1 MIRLFDT
8 TWSGR
13 RMHVLLALCLLLWP
27 AAHAFAQGVTTS
39 AMGGAVK
46 DSQGLAVPGAVVTAV
61 HEPSGTQYEA
71 VTQADGRYSILGMR
85 VGGPYTIQATLE
97 GFQPQPVKDVY
108 ISLGVTAD
116 IPLTLLAAS
125 VTETITVT
133 ATSDPI
139 FSSSRTGA
147 GTAVSREDLATLP
160 TTAGR
165 LGDFTRLSPFAGG
178 NQFGAGLAGQDGRL
192 NNITVDGSSF
202 NNSFGLAGAPGE
214 RTQVA
219 PISLEAIEQ
228 VQVNVAPFDVRQ
240 GNFVGGGVNTVT
252 RSGTN
257 KLTGSIYTRF
267 RNDEFV
273 GTEAKGL
280 PYNPGSFDFNN
291 TGGWASGPI
300 LKNRL
305 FAFGL
310 YEDEEDTRPITPFR
324 ANAGGEAVSG
334 NVTRVLS
341 KDLDDLSAF
350 LQQRYNYETGPY
362 DAVDDLTPVKRFLV
376 RGDWNINN
384 SNKFSLRYNYL
395 DSSTDALL
403 SGSSSLGLGRGSGN
417 SPNFLSYANSNYAVL
432 ENIRS
437 TIGEWNSVFGTSL
450 ANSLIV
456 GYTKQDESRGYK
468 SDTLFPFV
476 DILDGSGV
484 AYTSFGFEPFTP
496 NNELRY
502 NTLQIQDNLTK
513 FSGKHTMTFGASLER
528 YESENVFFPGS
539 QSAYVFNTLAD
550 FYAAANGQPVTTR
563 RFQVRY
569 MNIPGLEKPIQ
580 PLEVWYNGYYAQDE
594 WRPRSNLSVTGGVRL
609 DIPYFGDT
617 AYENPAVDALT
628 FRDENGQPVQFSTG
642 KLPDPSIHWSPRVGF
657 NWDVASDQK
666 TQIRGGTG
674 VFSGRPAYVWISN
687 QIGNTGVLTGFV
699 QADNTTAYPFNPNP
713 AAYKPT
719 SVTGAP
725 AASVD
730 LAVTDQDFRFP
741 QVWRSNIAVDR
752 RIPWGMVAGVE
763 YIYNKDVNGIY
774 YINANLPA
782 AQSSFAGA
790 DNRPRWVGA
799 ACGSGTAGP
808 CVNRINNAPGNQITQ
823 AIALKNQDVGRSWN
837 IAATLSKPLAKGFS
851 FRGAYSYG
859 ESRNTIDPGSIA
871 SGSWTG
877 NPQRGDPNNPG
888 LGYSAASPG
897 HRVFLQANYTQ
908 NWFKFGATTISAF
921 WEGRT
926 IGNSSYLFAGDMNGD
941 TATNNDLIYIPR
953 DMSEMN
959 FSTFTSGGVTFT
971 AEQQAAAWEAYINQ
985 DEYLSKHRGE
995 YAERGALFLPMV
1007 YRMDLSLVQDF
1018 FANLGGR
1025 RHTFQFRIDIDNF
1038 SNMLNSDWGVRQRV
1052 IQNQILTNPAVDAQ
1066 GRSTYRLRVVN
1077 NQLINKT
1084 FESTVG
1090 NADVY
1095 QFMISFRYLFN

>member
-1 MIRLFDT
+1 MTRLLDT

-39 AMGGAVK
+39 AMGGTVK
-46 DSQGLAVPGAVVTAV
+46 DSQGLGVPGAVVTAV

-97 GFQPQPVKDVY
+97 GFQPQPVKDVF

-160 TTAGR
+160 TTSGR
-165 LGDFTRLSPFAGG
+165 LSDFTRLTPFASG
-178 NQFGAGLAGQDGRL
+178 QSVSGQDNRL

-214 RTQVA
+214 RTGVA

-228 VQVNVAPFDVRQ
+228 VQINVAPFDVRQ
-240 GNFVGGGVNTVT
+240 GNFVGAGVNTVT

-257 KLTGSIYTRF
+257 RFTGSIYTRF

-310 YEDEEDTRPITPFR
+310 YEDEEDTRPITTFR
-324 ANAGGEAVSG
+324 ANAGGETVGGST
-334 NVTRVLS
+334 TRVLAS
-341 KDLDDLSAF
+341 DLNALSSF
-350 LQQRYNYETGPY
+350 LNQRYNYDTGPFEG
-362 DAVDDLTPVKRFLV
+362 VDDLTPVKRFLV

-384 SNKFSLRYNYL
+384 ANKFSLRYNYL
-395 DSSTDALL
+395 DSSTDVLL
-403 SGSSSLGLGRGSGN
+403 STSSSLGFGRGSGN
-417 SPNFLSYANSNYAVL
+417 STNFLSYGSSNYAIL

-539 QSAYVFNTLAD
+539 QSAYVYNTLAD
-550 FYAAANGQPVTTR
+550 FYAAANGQPVNTR

-569 MNIPGLEKPIQ
+569 MNIPGLEKPVQ
-580 PLEVWYNGYYAQDE
+580 PLEVWFNGYYAQDE
-594 WRPRSNLSVTGGVRL
+594 WRPRSNLSVTGGLRL

-617 AYENPAVDALT
+617 AYANAAVDALA
-628 FRDENGQPVQFSTG
+628 FRDENGQPVQYSTG
-642 KLPDPSIHWSPRVGF
+642 KLPDPNILWSPRVGF

-666 TQIRGGTG
+666 TQVRGGTG
-674 VFSGRPAYVWISN
+674 VFTGRPAYVWISN

-699 QADNTTAYPFNPNP
+699 QADNTTAYPFNPDPN
-713 AAYKPT
+713 AYKPT
-719 SVTGAP
+719 NVTGAP

-730 LAVTDQDFRFP
+730 LAVTDADFRFP
-741 QVWRSNIAVDR
+741 QLWRTNIAVDR
-752 RIPWGMVAGVE
+752 RIFWNMVAGVE
-763 YIYNKDVNGIY
+763 YIYNRDVNGIY

-790 DNRPRWVGA
+790 DNRPRWVGPS
-799 ACGSGTAGP
+799 CSTASTTP
-808 CVNRINNAPGNQITQ
+808 CQNRINNAPGNQITN
-823 AIALKNQDVGRSWN
+823 AIVLKNQDVGRSWN
-837 IAATLSKPLAKGFS
+837 IAATLSRPFSRGFS

-859 ESRNTIDPGSIA
+859 EARNTIDPGSIA
-871 SGSWTG
+871 SGSFTN
-877 NPQRGDPNNPG
+877 NPQKGDPNNPG
-888 LGYSAASPG
+888 LGYSNASPG
-897 HRVFLQANYTQ
+897 HRLFLQASYTK
-908 NWFKFGATTISAF
+908 NWLKIGGTTVSMF

-926 IGNSSYLFAGDMNGD
+926 NGNTSYTFAGDMNGD
-941 TATNNDLIYIPR
+941 SATNNDLIYIPR
-953 DMSEMN
+953 NTSEMN
-959 FSTFTSGGVTFT
+959 FVTFTSGGRTFT
-971 AEQQAAAWEAYINQ
+971 ADEQAAAFDAYINQ

-995 YAERGALFLPMV
+995 YAERGAVFLPMV
-1007 YRMDLSLVQDF
+1007 FRTDLSLVQDF
-1018 FANLGGR
+1018 FANFAGR

-1038 SNMLNSDWGVRQRV
+1038 SNMLNSDWGVGQRV
-1052 IQNQILTNPAVDAQ
+1052 IRNQILTNPGVDAQ
-1066 GRSTYRLRVVN
+1066 GRSTYRMVVVN
-1077 NQLINKT
+1077 SQLPTKT
-1084 FESTVG
+1084 FETTTFS
-1090 NADVY
+1090 ADVY
-1095 QFMISFRYLFN
+1095 RFMISFRYLFN